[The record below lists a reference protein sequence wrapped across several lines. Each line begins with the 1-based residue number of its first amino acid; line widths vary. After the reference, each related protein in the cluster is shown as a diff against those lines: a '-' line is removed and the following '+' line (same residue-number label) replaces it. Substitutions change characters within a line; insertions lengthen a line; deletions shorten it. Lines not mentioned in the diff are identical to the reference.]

1 MTTKEKVISI
11 KGLTDVY
18 SFISEASKVMGD
30 VLIKRGKFVVDAKSV
45 MGVFSIDMSNHVT
58 ITYPVDANN
67 FDEFLKQ
74 FEVSE

>member
-18 SFISEASKVMGD
+18 NFISEASKVMGD

-45 MGVFSIDMSNHVT
+45 MGVFSIDMSNDVT
-58 ITYPVDANN
+58 IIYPIDAEN